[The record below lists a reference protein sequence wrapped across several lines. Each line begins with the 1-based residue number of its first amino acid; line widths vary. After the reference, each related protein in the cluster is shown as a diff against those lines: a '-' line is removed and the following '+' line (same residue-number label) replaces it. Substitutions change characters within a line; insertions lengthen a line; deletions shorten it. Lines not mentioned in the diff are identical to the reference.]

1 MFRIIQVGENVGR
14 LSERFKKDNEGIPWM
29 AIKGMRNRIVHDYG
43 GTKLTMVFDTVAR
56 WIPEMREKLG
66 KIDG

>member
-14 LSERFKKDNEGIPWM
+14 LSERFKKDNDGIPWM
-29 AIKGMRNRIVHDYG
+29 AIRGMRNRIVHDYG

-56 WIPEMREKLG
+56 
-66 KIDG
+66 